1 MDGATPGEGHR
12 WEADHG
18 CGSFNFLL
26 LKYAFSDFNFLLL
39 KYAFSDFLVQS
50 FRKRAIW

>member
-26 LKYAFSDFNFLLL
+26 LKYAFSDF
-39 KYAFSDFLVQS
+39 LVQS

>member
-1 MDGATPGEGHR
+1 MGQHLVKVIATG

-18 CGSFNFLL
+18 WGS
-26 LKYAFSDFNFLLL
+26 FNFLLL